1 MIAQISTGEGF
12 GGLVN
17 YANDIIKKDT
27 VIIASNGVNLSS
39 NATITASFKAQAKAR
54 PTIQKFVGH
63 ISLSFSPDDLEKLD
77 DKKIAEIAKE
87 YMRRMGIKNTQY
99 VIFRHFDQPH
109 PHIHIVYNRVD
120 NDGNG
125 IKGDTSYT
133 KSAAITK
140 ALTRQYGL
148 TFGKGKDN
156 VRRER
161 LKGKDAVKYRLFDT
175 ITAALKDC
183 VTWGE
188 LKRLLAAKGI
198 SLDFVRN
205 SDGSIRG
212 VTFTDSKRKL
222 TFAGSKIDRSLSFAN
237 IDRHMFRVMQFDD
250 RQDEV
255 PLAPERSEEPLQL
268 HQEQE
273 KPFDINDAFDFSL
286 VSGGTHQPSED
297 AMEQV
302 TTPSD
307 GSSSGSDIG
316 EAIVDVLLQPNV
328 APVSSGGGGGASGGW
343 RDDDDDD
350 EKKKNSYRPRKR

>member
-17 YANDIIKKDT
+17 YANDIAKKNT
-27 VIIASNGVNLSS
+27 VIIASYGVNLSS

-54 PTIQKFVGH
+54 PTLQKFVGH
-63 ISLSFSPDDLEKLD
+63 ISLSFSPEDLEKLD

-148 TFGKGKDN
+148 TFGKGKDK

-183 VTWGE
+183 VTWDE
-188 LKRLLAAKGI
+188 LRKLLAAKGI

-237 IDRHMFRVMQFDD
+237 IDRHMYQIVQFDD
-250 RQDEV
+250 RQDE
-255 PLAPERSEEPLQL
+255 EHMQF

-273 KPFDINDAFDFSL
+273 KPFDINDAFDFSQN
-286 VSGGTHQPSED
+286 SGKLRHPSED
-297 AMEQV
+297 GTAEQLP
-302 TTPSD
+302 TPSD
-307 GSSSGSDIG
+307 GSSSGSGIG

-350 EKKKNSYRPRKR
+350 EKNKHSYKPRKRR

>member
-17 YANDIIKKDT
+17 YANDIAKKNT
-27 VIIASNGVNLSS
+27 VIIASYGVNLSS

-54 PTIQKFVGH
+54 PTLQKFVGH
-63 ISLSFSPDDLEKLD
+63 ISLSFSPEDLEKLD

-133 KSAAITK
+133 KSVAITK

-148 TFGKGKDN
+148 TFGKGKDK

-161 LKGKDAVKYRLFDT
+161 LKGKDAVKYRLYDA

-183 VTWGE
+183 VTWDE
-188 LKRLLAAKGI
+188 LRKLLATKGI

-237 IDRHMFRVMQFDD
+237 IDRHMYQIVQFDD
-250 RQDEV
+250 RQDE
-255 PLAPERSEEPLQL
+255 EHMQF

-273 KPFDINDAFDFSL
+273 KPFDINDAFDFSQN
-286 VSGGTHQPSED
+286 SGKLRHPSED
-297 AMEQV
+297 GTAEQLP
-302 TTPSD
+302 TPSD
-307 GSSSGSDIG
+307 GSSSGSGIG

-350 EKKKNSYRPRKR
+350 EKNKHSYKPRKRR

>member
-1 MIAQISTGEGF
+1 MIAQISIGEGF

-17 YANDIIKKDT
+17 YANNIAKKNT
-27 VIIASNGVNLSS
+27 VIIASYGVNLSS

-54 PTIQKFVGH
+54 PTLQKFVGH
-63 ISLSFSPDDLEKLD
+63 ISLSFSPEDLEKLD

-125 IKGDTSYT
+125 IKGDISYT
-133 KSAAITK
+133 KSVAITK

-148 TFGKGKDN
+148 TFGKGKDK

-161 LKGKDAVKYRLFDT
+161 LKGKDAVKYCLFDT

-183 VTWGE
+183 VTWDE
-188 LKRLLAAKGI
+188 LRKLLATKGI
-198 SLDFVRN
+198 SLDFVSN
-205 SDGSIRG
+205 SDGNIRG
-212 VTFTDSKRKL
+212 VTFTDSKRNV
-222 TFAGSKIDRSLSFAN
+222 TFAGSKIDRSLSYAN
-237 IDRHMFRVMQFDD
+237 IDKHMFRLMQFDD
-250 RQDEV
+250 RQDE
-255 PLAPERSEEPLQL
+255 EPLRL
-268 HQEQE
+268 HQELS
-273 KPFDINDAFDFSL
+273 FDINDAFDFSQN
-286 VSGGTHQPSED
+286 SGKLRHPSED
-297 AMEQV
+297 A
-302 TTPSD
+302 TPSD
-307 GSSSGSDIG
+307 GSSSGSGIG

-350 EKKKNSYRPRKR
+350 EKNKHSYKPRKRR

>member
-17 YANDIIKKDT
+17 YANDIAKKNT

-63 ISLSFSPDDLEKLD
+63 ISLSFSPEDQEKLD

-148 TFGKGKDN
+148 TFGKGKDK

-161 LKGKDAVKYRLFDT
+161 LKGKDAIKYRLFDN
-175 ITAALKDC
+175 ITAAVKES
-183 VTWGE
+183 VTWDE
-188 LKRLLAAKGI
+188 LRKLLATQGI

-212 VTFTDSKRKL
+212 VTFTDGKRSV

-237 IDRHMFRVMQFDD
+237 IDKHMFQVVQFDD
-250 RQDEV
+250 RQSDE
-255 PLAPERSEEPLQL
+255 ESMQL
-268 HQEQE
+268 HQEHE
-273 KPFDINDAFDFSL
+273 KSFDINDAFDFSQN
-286 VSGGTHQPSED
+286 SGEVRHPSED
-297 AMEQV
+297 GTAEQQ
-302 TTPSD
+302 TIPSD
-307 GSSSGSDIG
+307 GSSSGSGIG

-328 APVSSGGGGGASGGW
+328 APVSPGGGGGASGGW

-350 EKKKNSYRPRKR
+350 EKKKNSYKPRKR

>member
-17 YANDIIKKDT
+17 YANDIAKKNT
-27 VIIASNGVNLSS
+27 VIIASYGVNLSS

-54 PTIQKFVGH
+54 PTLQKFVGH
-63 ISLSFSPDDLEKLD
+63 ISLSFSPEDLEKLD

-133 KSAAITK
+133 KSVAITK

-148 TFGKGKDN
+148 TFGKGKDK

-161 LKGKDAVKYRLFDT
+161 LKGKDAVKYRLYDA

-183 VTWGE
+183 VTWDE
-188 LKRLLAAKGI
+188 LRKLLATKGI

-237 IDRHMFRVMQFDD
+237 IDRQMYNVIHVDD
-250 RQDEV
+250 HQDDDT
-255 PLAPERSEEPLQL
+255 LRLN
-268 HQEQE
+268 QEQE

-286 VSGGTHQPSED
+286 MSGGTRQPSED
-297 AMEQV
+297 AVEQV

-307 GSSSGSDIG
+307 GSSSGSGIG

-350 EKKKNSYRPRKR
+350 EKNKNSYKPRKRR

>member
-27 VIIASNGVNLSS
+27 VIIASSGVNLSS

-54 PTIQKFVGH
+54 PSIHKFVGH
-63 ISLSFSPDDLEKLD
+63 ISLSFSPEDLAKLD

-99 VIFRHFDQPH
+99 MIFRHFDQPH

-125 IKGDTSYT
+125 IKGDISYT
-133 KSAAITK
+133 KSVAITK

-148 TFGKGKDN
+148 TFGKGKDK

-161 LKGKDAVKYRLFDT
+161 LKGKDAVKYCLFDT

-183 VTWGE
+183 VTWDE
-188 LKRLLAAKGI
+188 LRKLLATKGI

-205 SDGSIRG
+205 SDGNIRG
-212 VTFTDSKRKL
+212 VTFTDSKRNV
-222 TFAGSKIDRSLSFAN
+222 TFAGSKIDRSLSYAN
-237 IDRHMFRVMQFDD
+237 IDKHMFRLMQFDD
-250 RQDEV
+250 RQDE
-255 PLAPERSEEPLQL
+255 EPLRL
-268 HQEQE
+268 HQELS
-273 KPFDINDAFDFSL
+273 FDINDAFDFSQN
-286 VSGGTHQPSED
+286 SGKLRHPSED
-297 AMEQV
+297 GTTEQQA
-302 TTPSD
+302 TPSD
-307 GSSSGSDIG
+307 GSSSGSGIG

-350 EKKKNSYRPRKR
+350 EKNKHSYKPRKRGR